1 MSSQPPQFRVGQLI
15 PLRFKDR
22 DLTAIVID
30 PDGLGEG
37 KPSIGMGFRGMDR
50 HTNVPVNT
58 LSQRVIQKDGFR
70 YLELPSGRA
79 FRVFQISGEDG
90 NDYEAIEASDWVA
103 LASDWA
109 KEPGKLRKPARDGL
123 IDFLAW
129 FAAEGIYA
137 QAYTFLKRTYTRDD
151 DEALRQWLMSR
162 ETGKSYRK
170 DWSWEVKGKDPR
182 GRYGYWTNYVYQGLF
197 NMTAEEM
204 KEFWERPVS
213 GSARIARNYIPQ
225 AIGLEAVAYCEK
237 MVSQIDLPDLYNAHD
252 EAIRLT
258 RIKYAK
264 YFPAGQ

>member
-1 MSSQPPQFRVGQLI
+1 MSSPQFRKGQLI

-22 DLTAIVID
+22 DLMAVVME
-30 PDGLGEG
+30 PNGLGEG
-37 KPSIGMGFRGMDR
+37 KPMIGLGFRGMDR
-50 HTNVPVNT
+50 HIGVPQQT
-58 LSQRVIQKDGFR
+58 LSDRVTEIQGVK
-70 YLELPSGRA
+70 YLELPSGKR
-79 FRVFQISGEDG
+79 FRVTEILGEDG
-90 NDYEAIEASDWVA
+90 NTYLTVEATDWVE
-103 LASDWA
+103 LARDWA
-109 KEPGKLRKPARDGL
+109 KDPGKLRKPARDGL

-162 ETGKSYRK
+162 EVGKSYRK
-170 DWSWEVKGKDPR
+170 DWSWEVKEKDPR

-197 NMTAEEM
+197 NMTAAEM

-237 MVSQIDLPDLYNAHD
+237 MVSQIDLADLYEAHD

-264 YFPAGQ
+264 YFPAS